1 MLCIVKRL
9 LYLKGTWVRYISI
22 LLFFIC
28 LPLQAEIGLLEALS
42 NKAKNIE
49 RLSGVFTQQRKITV
63 LPLPL
68 ISTGEFSYHHQSGMV
83 WNTLEPIQSEIHITP
98 QGIQTENDEF
108 TTQTAGSAQLAKM
121 LLGIF
126 SGDLT
131 SLSEQFDIQI
141 NGDITQWHLHLTPK
155 NEMVAAQISSIDI
168 RGKETTESVAI
179 ADANGDHTDLTF
191 TTQQLVLFEN

>member
-1 MLCIVKRL
+1 M
-9 LYLKGTWVRYISI
+9 RYV
-22 LLFFIC
+22 FIFLAFVC
-28 LPLQAEIGLLEALS
+28 LPALAENNLLAELS

-49 RLSGVFTQQRKITV
+49 HLNGVFTQQRKITV

-68 ISTGEFSYHHQSGMV
+68 VSSGEFSFQHQTGMV
-83 WNTLEPIQSEIHITP
+83 WNTLEPIQSKIHITT
-98 QGIQTENDEF
+98 QGIQTKNNES

-131 SLSEQFDIQI
+131 SLSEQFDIQVDG
-141 NGDITQWHLHLTPK
+141 NMTQWHLHLTPK
-155 NEMVAAQISSIDI
+155 NELAATQISSIDI
-168 RGKETTESVAI
+168 RGRETTESVAI

-191 TTQQLVLFEN
+191 TTEQLVFIEN